1 MMSEIAIWLIFLVP
15 LISFGTIVFVLRP
28 FFNKYDFLAAPITIT
43 SVAVAFFLSLLL
55 VYDSLHNGFIEHDF
69 NGFTWIQVSN
79 LEVNFNLILDPLSIV
94 MLVVVSSVSLLVQIY
109 SVGYMKD
116 HHGHRDPGYARYFAY
131 MSFFTASMLGLVL
144 SRNLVQV
151 FVFWELVGVSSYLL
165 IGFWFEKPSAAAA
178 AKKAFIVTRVG
189 DFGFLL
195 GLLYLFLH
203 SGIFVQ
209 NGLNV
214 FSIPDL
220 YTGIHQGLISSSVAT
235 WVALGILAGAAGKSG
250 QFLLHVWLPDAME
263 GPTPVS
269 ALIHA
274 ATMVAAGIFLVARF
288 YPLFE
293 LTDIVMNIVAILGAV
308 TLLFSATMGLVMND
322 IKRVLAYSTISQLGY
337 MMLAL
342 GIGAYAPAIFHLFTH
357 AFFKAL
363 LFMGSG
369 SVNHA
374 TGTFDMR
381 FMGGLRKEMP
391 ITYWTFLIG
400 SLSLAGLFPLAGFWS
415 KDEILAYA
423 NHGDQLA
430 QIVLYVALLGVVMT
444 SVYMFRAIFM
454 TFFGEFRGGSKSD
467 PEIDDSSEVHI
478 SESPKTMLVPM
489 TILAVMAIVAGFLAN
504 PLTDL
509 VIIPIHWFTEFLEH
523 GPVHIETHHFNV
535 WIAVISTFLSAMG
548 IFFAFSLFRETNSR
562 KTFLS
567 TIIHNSFFRYLHS
580 IFQHKYYFDEFYE
593 NIVVFKLFY
602 LKLVNYLDWLDKYF
616 VDRIYDLIGKTA
628 INIGEGVRQLQTG
641 QTQVYGVGISA
652 GMILVIALLLLFKN
666 G

>member
-1 MMSEIAIWLIFLVP
+1 MGSEMCI
-15 LISFGTIVFVLRP
+15 R
-28 FFNKYDFLAAPITIT
+28 
-43 SVAVAFFLSLLL
+43 
-55 VYDSLHNGFIEHDF
+55 DS
-69 NGFTWIQVSN
+69 
-79 LEVNFNLILDPLSIV
+79 
-94 MLVVVSSVSLLVQIY
+94 
-109 SVGYMKD
+109 
-116 HHGHRDPGYARYFAY
+116 
-131 MSFFTASMLGLVL
+131 
-144 SRNLVQV
+144 
-151 FVFWELVGVSSYLL
+151 
-165 IGFWFEKPSAAAA
+165 
-178 AKKAFIVTRVG
+178 
-189 DFGFLL
+189 
-195 GLLYLFLH
+195 
-203 SGIFVQ
+203 
-209 NGLNV
+209 
-214 FSIPDL
+214 
-220 YTGIHQGLISSSVAT
+220 
-235 WVALGILAGAAGKSG
+235 
-250 QFLLHVWLPDAME
+250 
-263 GPTPVS
+263 
-269 ALIHA
+269 
-274 ATMVAAGIFLVARF
+274 
-288 YPLFE
+288 
-293 LTDIVMNIVAILGAV
+293 
-308 TLLFSATMGLVMND
+308 
-322 IKRVLAYSTISQLGY
+322 STISQLGY

-430 QIVLYVALLGVVMT
+430 QIVLYIALLGVVMT
-444 SVYMFRAIFM
+444 SVYMFRTIFM

-562 KTFLS
+562 KTFLLS
-567 TIIHNSFFRYLHS
+567 LIH
-580 IFQHKYYFDEFYE
+580 I
-593 NIVVFKLFY
+593 
-602 LKLVNYLDWLDKYF
+602 
-616 VDRIYDLIGKTA
+616 
-628 INIGEGVRQLQTG
+628 
-641 QTQVYGVGISA
+641 
-652 GMILVIALLLLFKN
+652 
-666 G
+666 

>member
-15 LISFGTIVFVLRP
+15 LLSFSTIVFVLRP
-28 FFNKYDFLAAPITIT
+28 FFHDYDFLAAPLTIG
-43 SVAVAFFLSLLL
+43 SVGISFFLSIL
-55 VYDSLHNGFIEHDF
+55 VLYDSLR
-69 NGFTWIQVSN
+69 NGFTDHDFGGFSWIQISN
-79 LEVNFNLILDPLSIV
+79 LDVNFNLILDPLSIV
-94 MLVVVSSVSLLVQIY
+94 MLIVVSSVSLLVQIY

-116 HHGHRDPGYARYFAY
+116 HNGNRDPGYARYFAY

-144 SRNLVQV
+144 SRNIIQI
-151 FVFWELVGVSSYLL
+151 FIFWELVGVSSYLL

-178 AKKAFIVTRVG
+178 AKKAFIVTRIG

-195 GLLYLFLH
+195 GLLYLFLN
-203 SGIFVQ
+203 SGVFIE
-209 NGLNV
+209 NGLNI

-220 YTGIHQGLISSSVAT
+220 YSGIHQGLLSSSVAT

-293 LTDIVMNIVAILGAV
+293 LTGIVMNIVTILGAV

-391 ITYWTFLIG
+391 ITFWTFLIG

-423 NHGDQLA
+423 SSGDQLSN
-430 QIVLYVALLGVVMT
+430 IVLYIALLGVVMT
-444 SVYMFRAIFM
+444 SLYMFRVIYM
-454 TFFGEFRGGSKSD
+454 TFLGEFRGGSKSD
-467 PEIDDSSEVHI
+467 PEIEDSSEVHI
-478 SESPKTMLVPM
+478 VESPRTMVVPM
-489 TILAVMAIVAGFLAN
+489 IILSIMAVVGGFLAN
-504 PLTDL
+504 PLIDL
-509 VIIPIHWFTEFLEH
+509 GIIPIHWLTEFLEH
-523 GPVHIETHHFNV
+523 GPVHFEIHDLNI
-535 WIAVISTFLSAMG
+535 WIALFSTILSITG
-548 IFFAFSLFRETNSR
+548 ILIGYSLFNDSSSSRFVLGKFLDNSM
-562 KTFLS
+562 
-567 TIIHNSFFRYLHS
+567 FRYLNS
-580 IFQHKYYFDEFYE
+580 LLQNKYYFDQFYE
-593 NIVVFKLFY
+593 NVIVFKIFY
-602 LKLVNYLDWLDKYF
+602 SKIVKPFDWIDKYF
-616 VDRIYDLIGKTA
+616 IDRIYDFIGKTG

-641 QTQVYGVGISA
+641 QMQIYGVGISA

>member
-1 MMSEIAIWLIFLVP
+1 
-15 LISFGTIVFVLRP
+15 
-28 FFNKYDFLAAPITIT
+28 
-43 SVAVAFFLSLLL
+43 
-55 VYDSLHNGFIEHDF
+55 
-69 NGFTWIQVSN
+69 
-79 LEVNFNLILDPLSIV
+79 
-94 MLVVVSSVSLLVQIY
+94 
-109 SVGYMKD
+109 
-116 HHGHRDPGYARYFAY
+116 
-131 MSFFTASMLGLVL
+131 
-144 SRNLVQV
+144 
-151 FVFWELVGVSSYLL
+151 
-165 IGFWFEKPSAAAA
+165 
-178 AKKAFIVTRVG
+178 
-189 DFGFLL
+189 
-195 GLLYLFLH
+195 
-203 SGIFVQ
+203 
-209 NGLNV
+209 
-214 FSIPDL
+214 
-220 YTGIHQGLISSSVAT
+220 
-235 WVALGILAGAAGKSG
+235 
-250 QFLLHVWLPDAME
+250 ME

-430 QIVLYVALLGVVMT
+430 QMVLYIALLGVVMT
-444 SVYMFRAIFM
+444 SVYMFRTIFM

-478 SESPKTMLVPM
+478 SESPKTMVVPM
-489 TILAVMAIVAGFLAN
+489 IILAIMAIVAGFLAN

-593 NIVVFKLFY
+593 NIIVFKLFY